1 MANAYASPRGDTTP
15 RNNQQLR
22 PPASALAAAGCGLIA
37 ATLYTCANIALRQCV
52 NIDPLLV
59 SAVKAAPTV
68 IVLSPFL
75 VWMRFNGQRI
85 ATSYEMVPRFIVV
98 ALLGQFVGNAAFQ
111 FALGSIG
118 LAASVPITLGVLI
131 GAGSVLARL
140 MLGEPIRRR
149 TIVAMVILV
158 VAVVL
163 LSQPG
168 ATSIP
173 ADSESAMPTW
183 MGAGC
188 AAASGIAYALFGT
201 VMRQSLQRGLSAPA
215 TMWISGVV
223 GMTSLW
229 SATLAVSGLAP
240 IQAITDGQWQTMA
253 AAGVFNFLAFV
264 ALSVALKAL
273 SVTAVNLINT
283 TQVAMAAIAGVALF
297 SEPITWPLVTGILL
311 TVGGLLILAR
321 RKPKPSTEE

>member
-1 MANAYASPRGDTTP
+1 M
-15 RNNQQLR
+15 
-22 PPASALAAAGCGLIA
+22 AAAACGLIA
-37 ATLYTCANIALRQCV
+37 ATFYTCANIALRQCV

-68 IVLSPFL
+68 ILLSPFL
-75 VWMRFNGQRI
+75 IWMRFNGMRI

-98 ALLGQFVGNAAFQ
+98 SLLGQFVGNAAFQ

-131 GAGSVLARL
+131 GAGAVLARV
-140 MLGEPIRRR
+140 MLGEPIRRK

-158 VAVVL
+158 VAVFV

-173 ADSESAMPTW
+173 TNSESALPTW
-183 MGAGC
+183 LGAGC
-188 AAASGIAYALFGT
+188 AAASGVAYALFGT
-201 VMRQSLQRGLSAPA
+201 VMRQSLQRGLSAPV
-215 TMWISGVV
+215 TMWISGIV

-229 SATLAVSGLAP
+229 SATLAMSGLAS
-240 IQAITDGQWQTMA
+240 ISATTDGQWQTMA

-264 ALSVALKAL
+264 ALSIALKAL

-283 TQVAMAAIAGVALF
+283 TQVAMAAVAGVALF
-297 SEPITWPLVTGILL
+297 GEPITGPLVAGILL

-321 RKPKPSTEE
+321 RKPNPTANK